1 MPTERYQYRCLADL
15 TDAKCLGLHPN
26 PDAYRCSSCKTRF
39 ATMRAKAIG
48 GAISVKVDLDRSR
61 SQIGRKLETVGVTAN
76 RMHLDWTAKVESI
89 YRDMFIDALAPPKP
103 PPKFAL
109 CICGSLARREA
120 CPYSDIDSFLIL
132 KETSEKTLSYFQ
144 QVTLQVNQSFLEL
157 KGEANGFRLCT
168 DLNPQSILETPEGL
182 IEMLEYFELKMGDT
196 AAHELSVKEA
206 RFLYGDLELFQ
217 HYEKLVA
224 RYKKANRP
232 GTVKQAKKSI
242 GQQIKDMT
250 KDLDASK
257 ADYDTYLNI
266 KGNLYRVVQ
275 VVLRDLAAIW
285 GIEAPEGRTQVLE
298 MVKAGR
304 MSVAVSNLAINLLE
318 DIGKLR
324 LKAQLDQGQHGE
336 GLYLKQP
343 ADFKDKGP
351 AMVAKKVDVEMVAAS
366 RERLLIWKRLAEDYL
381 KEIDRFLNDWQTAHA
396 NRPKG
401 IRKLFAK
408 RVKVKRPVNPYLNEN
423 PRKLLG

>member
-1 MPTERYQYRCLADL
+1 
-15 TDAKCLGLHPN
+15 
-26 PDAYRCSSCKTRF
+26 
-39 ATMRAKAIG
+39 MRGKAIG
-48 GAISVKVDLDRSR
+48 GAISVKVQLDRSR
-61 SQIGRKLETVGVTAN
+61 SQMASIVKADKMKTEGITAN
-76 RMHLDWTAKVESI
+76 RIHLDWTEKVESI
-89 YRDMFIDALAPPKP
+89 YRDMFIDALCPPKP

-132 KETSEKTLSYFQ
+132 KETSEKTVAYFQ
-144 QVTLQVNQSFLEL
+144 QVALQVNQSFLEL

-182 IEMLEYFELKMGDT
+182 IQMLEYFELTMGDT

-217 HYEKLVA
+217 RYEKLVA
-224 RYKKANRP
+224 HYKKTNRP

-242 GQQIKDMT
+242 DQQIKDMN
-250 KDLDASK
+250 KDLDSSK
-257 ADYDTYLNI
+257 ADYDTYLNV
-266 KGNLYRVVQ
+266 KGNLYRAVQ
-275 VVLRDLAAIW
+275 VVLRDLAALW

-324 LKAQLDQGQHGE
+324 LKAQLDQGQHAE
-336 GLYLKQP
+336 GVYLKPP
-343 ADFKDKGP
+343 ADFKDRGP
-351 AMVAKKVDVEMVAAS
+351 GMVAKTADVEMVAAS
-366 RERLLIWKRLAEDYL
+366 RERLRIWRRLAELYL
-381 KEIDRFLNDWQTAHA
+381 IEIDRFQQDWQTAMA

-408 RVKVKRPVNPYLNEN
+408 KVLVKRPVNPYLHEN
-423 PRKLLG
+423 PRKLLT